1 MKHIVLSVIEAIRT
15 FFKGARPE
23 DMRLTAPVAPTSV
36 WKWTADRTRGSS
48 RTVVA
53 SGVIHADSPSA
64 ALAMLVNTG
73 KVFAGEAVKIDG
85 TRYRVWANAR
95 PTPIDP
101 AKRGSTGDRRRD
113 RERGISR

>member
-1 MKHIVLSVIEAIRT
+1 MSFRSIVDRIRA
-15 FFKGARPE
+15 FFAPAP
-23 DMRLTAPVAPTSV
+23 APVAPPV
-36 WKWTADRTRGSS
+36 APAALPAWPWVADRTKGGK

-53 SGVIHADSPSA
+53 SGIIRADSPSS
-64 ALAMLVNTG
+64 ALALLINTG

-101 AKRGSTGDRRRD
+101 AKRSRSGDRKRD
-113 RERGISR
+113 RDMKNG

>member
-1 MKHIVLSVIEAIRT
+1 MSFRSIVARIRA
-15 FFKGARPE
+15 FFAPAP
-23 DMRLTAPVAPTSV
+23 APVAPAVAPTLPA
-36 WKWTADRTRGSS
+36 WGWTADRTRGGK

-53 SGVIHADSPSA
+53 SGIIRADSPSS

-85 TRYRVWANAR
+85 TRYRVWASAR

-101 AKRGSTGDRRRD
+101 AKRSRSGDRKRD
-113 RERGISR
+113 RERNVNG

>member
-1 MKHIVLSVIEAIRT
+1 MSLSSIFARIRSL
-15 FFKGARPE
+15 FAPAPVAP
-23 DMRLTAPVAPTSV
+23 APVAPTLPTWQWV
-36 WKWTADRTRGSS
+36 ADRTRGGK

-53 SGVIHADSPSA
+53 SGVIRADSPSS
-64 ALAMLVNTG
+64 ALALLVNTG

-101 AKRGSTGDRRRD
+101 AKRSRCGDRKQD
-113 RERGISR
+113 RERNVNG

>member
-1 MKHIVLSVIEAIRT
+1 MSLSSLIARIRSL
-15 FFKGARPE
+15 FSPAPVAP
-23 DMRLTAPVAPTSV
+23 APVAPTLPAWPWV
-36 WKWTADRTRGSS
+36 ADRTKGGK

-53 SGVIHADSPSA
+53 SGVIRADSPSS

-101 AKRGSTGDRRRD
+101 AKRSRCGERKRD
-113 RERGISR
+113 RELGMNG

>member
-1 MKHIVLSVIEAIRT
+1 MSLSSIFARIRSL
-15 FFKGARPE
+15 FAPAPVAP
-23 DMRLTAPVAPTSV
+23 APVAPTLPAWPWV
-36 WKWTADRTRGSS
+36 ADRTRGGK

-53 SGVIHADSPSA
+53 HGVIRADSPSS

-101 AKRGSTGDRRRD
+101 AKRSRSGDRKQD
-113 RERGISR
+113 RERNVNG

>member
-15 FFKGARPE
+15 FFRACAPE
-23 DMRLTAPVAPTSV
+23 DMRLTATHG
-36 WKWTADRTRGSS
+36 TAWQYTVDRTRGGV
-48 RTVVA
+48 RTVV
-53 SGVIHADSPSA
+53 SHGVIHADAPSS
-64 ALAMLVNTG
+64 ALALLINTG
-73 KVFAGEAVKIDG
+73 KVYAGEAVKIDG

-101 AKRGSTGDRRRD
+101 ASRGSTGDRRRD